1 MSELETRE
9 QAKHRASDKTSRSFM
24 PIVFAITDAAGSFLH
39 HRYA

>member
-9 QAKHRASDKTSRSFM
+9 QDKHGASGKASRSFM
-24 PIVFAITDAAGSFLH
+24 PFVFAITDAAGSFLH